1 MFLHRKL
8 EFQSQ
13 GNNVLVSSVQIKYY
27 SSEYPEHNGIAFK
40 TIGELG
46 VEVLLLAVH
55 IHTIFK
61 CKDAEQ
67 LFV

>member
-8 EFQSQ
+8 EFHNQ
-13 GNNVLVSSVQIKYY
+13 GHNVLVSSVQIKYY
-27 SSEYPEHNGIAFK
+27 ASEDSEHTGIAFK

-55 IHTIFK
+55 IYTIFK
-61 CKDAEQ
+61 CKDVEQ